1 MNLERYWAKPDK
13 TIQQHINDL
22 LTHLETLKTMGYID
36 SDDLYELVNNG
47 LYESLLKQKD
57 ERIKELEN
65 EITKLKNNED
75 DLK

>member
-36 SDDLYELVNNG
+36 SDDLYELVTG
-47 LYESLLKQKD
+47 LLLS
-57 ERIKELEN
+57 
-65 EITKLKNNED
+65 
-75 DLK
+75 

>member
-36 SDDLYELVNNG
+36 SDDLYELV
-47 LYESLLKQKD
+47 KQACYYHDIGKV
-57 ERIKELEN
+57 
-65 EITKLKNNED
+65 T
-75 DLK
+75 

>member
-36 SDDLYELVNNG
+36 SDDLYELV
-47 LYESLLKQKD
+47 KQACYYHD
-57 ERIKELEN
+57 MRRCGNTSTECISVTMRQRV
-65 EITKLKNNED
+65 
-75 DLK
+75 

>member
-1 MNLERYWAKPDK
+1 MKMNNNLVEVTCDCTPEKKSKCIMFPEYCEGERKE
-13 TIQQHINDL
+13 II
-22 LTHLETLKTMGYID
+22 
-36 SDDLYELVNNG
+36 DLYELVNNG
-47 LYESLLKQKD
+47 LYESLLKQKE